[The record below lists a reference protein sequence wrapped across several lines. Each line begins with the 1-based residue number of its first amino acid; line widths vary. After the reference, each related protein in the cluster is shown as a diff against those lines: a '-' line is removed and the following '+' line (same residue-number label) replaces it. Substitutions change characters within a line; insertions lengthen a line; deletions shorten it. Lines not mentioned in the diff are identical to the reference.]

1 MSTQPSIA
9 PQDDPSKLTFTIP
22 IDGFRSLPIPG
33 IAGGKLGNCF
43 VRVTDLPDTLDRF
56 MSVNPRVP
64 NRNEKGILTGPV
76 IQGIKETLS
85 ANPDAMAIKNQGIYL
100 LVEEVTTYKATG
112 GQEFLTITLS
122 DESLHGIVNG
132 GHTYAAIRDE
142 IENASTI
149 DLVPQA
155 YVRLHLMSGIPA
167 EMVPEIAEGLN
178 RSKQVDDPSLEN
190 LKRHFDKI
198 RDVMQGRPG
207 DDDIAY
213 HQGDDGEIYITEILV
228 LMEMF
233 NRERFNEKKHPNSL
247 YNNPKN
253 GLKYYIQDLESTPSA
268 IDLLVPRLPEILALS
283 DTIRKCTPDAAR
295 HIGFEFGRMKNGN
308 VRTGA
313 PRNNNIRL
321 PFINQKMKHRV
332 PNGWLYPMLAAFRA
346 NVQWDL
352 PLQKFEWK
360 VPLDQLLPQVID
372 DLIGVCITAHVK
384 DNVTPDKI
392 GKRESIYEQCYDKV
406 QLNLYR
412 INP

>member
-1 MSTQPSIA
+1 MSTQPSIT

-33 IAGGKLGNCF
+33 IVGGKLGNCF
-43 VRVTDLPDTLDRF
+43 VKVTDLPDTLDRF

-76 IQGIKETLS
+76 IRGIEETLS
-85 ANPDAMAIKNQGIYL
+85 TNPDAMAIKNQGIYL

-112 GQEFLTITLS
+112 GREFLTITLS

-132 GHTYAAIRDE
+132 GHTYAAIRDV

-149 DLVPQA
+149 DLAPQA

-198 RDVMQGRPG
+198 RDVMRGRPG

-233 NRERFNEKKHPNSL
+233 NRERFDEKKHPNSL

-253 GLKYYIQDLESTPSA
+253 GLKYYIQDLEAIPSA

-283 DTIRKCTPDAAR
+283 DNIRKCTPDAAR

-346 NVQWDL
+346 NVRWDL
-352 PLQKFEWK
+352 PSQKFEWK

-372 DLIGVCITAHVK
+372 DLIGVCITAHK
-384 DNVTPDKI
+384 DNVTPDKV
-392 GKRESIYEQCYDKV
+392 GKRESIYGQCYDKV
-406 QLNLYR
+406 LLKLYQ